1 MSAQEIPNGYNG
13 YQGSDLAVDAEYL
26 DLDENIIDT
35 TTVGDEILEGVAV
48 TNLGPYDATG
58 VKVQITRSSPY
69 PMTYLG
75 HEVSWD
81 AGTTWVSGDP
91 SYSPLTDTWT
101 IGNLPKG
108 QVYKLVVHQQATAA
122 GTAQFTAKVSGDQY
136 DQNLTN
142 NQDNA
147 TLTVREGSPETS
159 KTEADMIP
167 MQETGVPAGA
177 LAAAVSVLA
186 AGLVLSR
193 R

>member
-1 MSAQEIPNGYNG
+1 
-13 YQGSDLAVDAEYL
+13 
-26 DLDENIIDT
+26 
-35 TTVGDEILEGVAV
+35 
-48 TNLGPYDATG
+48 
-58 VKVQITRSSPY
+58 
-69 PMTYLG
+69 MTYLG

-91 SYSPLTDTWT
+91 SYSPLTGTWT

-108 QVYKLVVHQQATAA
+108 QVYKLVVHQQAAAA
-122 GTAQFTAKVSGDQY
+122 GTAQFTAKVLGDQY

-147 TLTVREGSPETS
+147 TLTVREGSSETS

-177 LAAAVSVLA
+177 LAAAVSALE